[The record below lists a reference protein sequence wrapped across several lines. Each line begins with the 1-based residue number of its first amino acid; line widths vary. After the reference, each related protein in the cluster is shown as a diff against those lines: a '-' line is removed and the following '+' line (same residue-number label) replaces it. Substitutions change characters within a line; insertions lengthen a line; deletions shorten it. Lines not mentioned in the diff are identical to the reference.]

1 MFSQKTFGRF
11 YCRIPVSYI
20 HVYAFINFPGKQT
33 YTPGAPP
40 GKVEG
45 DEKSVPVDEG
55 DFPTLR
61 EAAMMSQGIKGKPM
75 SNHRGYRQYYSKTS
89 H

>member
-1 MFSQKTFGRF
+1 MLRN
-11 YCRIPVSYI
+11 II
-20 HVYAFINFPGKQT
+20 YAFINSPGKQT

-75 SNHRGYRQYYSKTS
+75 ILLYTQYSFLSINLKYK
-89 H
+89 